1 MTTIPPDEDPAA
13 PRLALS
19 GGSAVDGRPVDIPPP
34 ADGREGGVGPAT
46 PATPADMVAS
56 DMSVRLVEALI
67 FARAEPVS
75 ERAIAE
81 LLETQGDI
89 PAGVD
94 DLAAYTRATLD
105 ALRALYEGRGV
116 LPVAV
121 AGGWQFRTAADLAPR
136 LTRVLRRPRRLA
148 RSTMETLA
156 IIAYHQPCTRA
167 EIEGIRGVSLSQQVL
182 DTLLEAE
189 LVVPLGRKEV
199 PGRPILWGT
208 SPGFLRHFGLRDLRD
223 LPRREELLVDVPDL
237 PPPGATGEGQG
248 TVDIFG
254 QSDAAQ
260 DVPGDAGATG
270 GVGGVS
276 DDAVCAP
283 PDA

>member
-1 MTTIPPDEDPAA
+1 MTTIPPDGDHAPQLSLPDVAPSDAA
-13 PRLALS
+13 P
-19 GGSAVDGRPVDIPPP
+19 
-34 ADGREGGVGPAT
+34 ADAHRGV
-46 PATPADMVAS
+46 PADMEVS

-81 LLETQGDI
+81 LLETQGEI

-94 DLAAYTRATLD
+94 DLGAYTRATLGR
-105 ALRALYEGRGV
+105 LLALYEGRGV
-116 LPVAV
+116 MPVEV
-121 AGGWQFRTAADLAPR
+121 AGGWQFRTTPDLAPR

-208 SPGFLRHFGLRDLRD
+208 SAGFLRHFGLRDLRD

-237 PPPGATGEGQG
+237 KPAAQEEQPGQDMFDAPPDDAAEGEGARQE
-248 TVDIFG
+248 
-254 QSDAAQ
+254 A
-260 DVPGDAGATG
+260 
-270 GVGGVS
+270 

>member
-1 MTTIPPDEDPAA
+1 MAETPEDIVV
-13 PRLALS
+13 S
-19 GGSAVDGRPVDIPPP
+19 
-34 ADGREGGVGPAT
+34 E
-46 PATPADMVAS
+46 
-56 DMSVRLVEALI
+56 MSLRLVEALI

-89 PAGVD
+89 PAGVQ

-105 ALRALYEGRGV
+105 ALLALYEGRGV
-116 LPVAV
+116 MPVQV
-121 AGGWQFRTAADLAPR
+121 AGGWQFRTTPDLAPR

-208 SPGFLRHFGLRDLRD
+208 SEGFLRHFGLRDLRD

-237 PPPGATGEGQG
+237 AQAATP
-248 TVDIFG
+248 
-254 QSDAAQ
+254 DAAEGGSGADAPDPSGMDE
-260 DVPGDAGATG
+260 DVPAGAAGGDGRMGDAAAGP
-270 GVGGVS
+270 
-276 DDAVCAP
+276 DDVVCAP